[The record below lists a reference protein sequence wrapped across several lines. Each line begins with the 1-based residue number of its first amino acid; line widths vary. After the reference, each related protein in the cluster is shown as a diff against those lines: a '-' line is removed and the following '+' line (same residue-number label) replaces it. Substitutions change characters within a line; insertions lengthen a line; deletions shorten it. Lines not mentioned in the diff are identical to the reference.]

1 MEKISIGPKEVMKG
15 LSKGEVAEVNF
26 LSLPKPVETNFPTG
40 YNVDGEKV
48 EGGNA
53 KWEMKINLLNHP
65 NGSSGEMVW
74 QTTAEVVRVDLFGF
88 VSDDEKQMSKAFKDL
103 SNTFHFI
110 YQTQSGTHVCNYD
123 PRLE

>member
-40 YNVDGEKV
+40 YNVEGEKV

-53 KWEMKINLLNHP
+53 KWEMEINLLNHP

-74 QTTAEVVRVDLFGF
+74 QTTAEVVRVDLFAYANN
-88 VSDDEKQMSKAFKDL
+88 KTAFKDL
-103 SNTFHFI
+103 KETFHFI

>member
-15 LSKGEVAEVNF
+15 LSKGEVAEVN
-26 LSLPKPVETNFPTG
+26 L
-40 YNVDGEKV
+40 DGEKV